1 MTLRL
6 VDAGWGDE
14 LIAALKTD
22 PAELRIICPFIKQN
36 ALRRLLAQAPR
47 AIRVITRFNLADF
60 ATGVSD
66 IQALRALLD
75 AGAQVRGIRHLH
87 AKLYLFGQSRAVV
100 TSANLTTA
108 ALDRNEEFGAVLD
121 SAADIATCSAYFE
134 RLWSHAGQNLSRE
147 QLDGW
152 EATVSGYLA
161 RGARPAESLVLP
173 DFGVAASFNL
183 QPKSRAAQAAGPL
196 VRTPLPISVSEAGQV
211 FVKFLGTA
219 KNREPLD
226 FDTLAEVKRAGC
238 HWALAYPAKQRP
250 RIVND
255 GDLMYIARMTRDP
268 NDMRIFGRA
277 IGMRHQPGRD
287 DASPAD
293 VAVRPY
299 KTQWSRYV
307 RVHHAAFVAG
317 PLSHGVSLNEMMSAM
332 GVDAFASTQE
342 HAESGSGNVD
352 PRAALMRKAAVRLS
366 SEGAAWLA
374 DRLQAAFDLHGTI
387 PQSALDTLDWP
398 SIP

>member
-1 MTLRL
+1 VTLRL

-14 LIAALKTD
+14 LIAALKADVT
-22 PAELRIICPFIKQN
+22 ELRIACPFIKQT
-36 ALRRLLAQAPR
+36 ALGRLLAEAPR
-47 AIRVITRFNLADF
+47 AIRVITRFNMADF

-108 ALDRNEEFGAVLD
+108 ALDRNEEFGAVLG
-121 SAADIATCSAYFE
+121 SADDIASCSAYFE
-134 RLWSHAGQNLSRE
+134 RLWSRAGTNLSRG
-147 QLDGW
+147 QLDDW
-152 EATVSGYLA
+152 ETAVTKHLA
-161 RGARPAESLVLP
+161 RGARPAESLALP
-173 DFGVAASFNL
+173 DFGVAVRSDL
-183 QPKSRAAQAAGPL
+183 QPESGAAPAAGPFE
-196 VRTPLPISVSEAGQV
+196 RSPLPMAVAEAGQV

-287 DASPAD
+287 DASAAD
-293 VAVRPY
+293 IAVRPY
-299 KTQWSRYV
+299 KAQWSRYV

-317 PLSHGVSLNEMMSAM
+317 TLAHGVSLNELMSAL
-332 GVDAFASTQE
+332 GEDAFASTQE
-342 HAESGSGNVD
+342 HAEQGSGNVD

-366 SEGAAWLA
+366 ADGAAWVA
-374 DRLQAAFDLHGTI
+374 ARLQAAFDLHGTI
-387 PQSALDTLDWP
+387 PHSVLETLDWP

>member
-14 LIAALKTD
+14 LIAALKADLT
-22 PAELRIICPFIKQN
+22 ELRITCPFIKQT
-36 ALRRLLAQAPR
+36 ALHRLLAEAPR

-100 TSANLTTA
+100 TSANLTAA
-108 ALDRNEEFGAVLD
+108 ALGRNEEFGAVLD
-121 SAADIATCSAYFE
+121 SADDIASCSAYFE
-134 RLWSHAGQNLSRE
+134 RLWSRAGPNLSRD
-147 QLDGW
+147 QLDDW
-152 EATVSGYLA
+152 EATVTTHLA
-161 RGARPAESLVLP
+161 RGARPAEGLVLP
-173 DFGVAASFNL
+173 DFGVA
-183 QPKSRAAQAAGPL
+183 PL
-196 VRTPLPISVSEAGQV
+196 SEPQSEPGVAPTVSPLLRSALPMAVAEAGQV

-219 KNREPLD
+219 KDREPLA

-255 GDLMYIARMTRDP
+255 GDLMYIARMTQDP

-277 IGMRHQPGRD
+277 IGMRHVPGRD
-287 DASPAD
+287 DASPSD
-293 VAVRPY
+293 VALRPY
-299 KTQWSRYV
+299 KAQWSRYV

-317 PLSHGVSLNEMMSAM
+317 PMSNGVSLNELMSAL
-332 GVDAFASTQE
+332 GEAAFASTQK
-342 HAESGSGNVD
+342 HAEQGGGNVD

-366 SEGAAWLA
+366 AEGAAWLA
-374 DRLQAAFDLHGTI
+374 ARLQAAFDLHGTI

-398 SIP
+398 TIS